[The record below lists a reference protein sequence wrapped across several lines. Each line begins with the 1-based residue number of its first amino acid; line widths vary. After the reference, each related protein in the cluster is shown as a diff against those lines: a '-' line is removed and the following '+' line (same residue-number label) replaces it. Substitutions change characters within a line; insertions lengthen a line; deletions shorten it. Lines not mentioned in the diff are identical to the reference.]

1 MEAVRREPAA
11 GGNQLEQRAAE
22 LYDELRVVNPVSL
35 AAHTGAT
42 YHPLDDSR
50 GAFHLA
56 LWGREVVLSF
66 PEFSGQDEGSG
77 RALGVF
83 DQALLAYY
91 FSTSDGAPETGRWIS
106 FSELPA
112 GRFYA
117 QAFQGYTGNKLA
129 GVFEND
135 GTGFAAAALRSGG
148 RPLDEGESMGDHA
161 FVFRALPRVPLLATC
176 WLGDEDF
183 PPSYRI
189 LFDAAAGHHLPTDA
203 CAILGS
209 ALTRRLIE
217 SYQLPRNEEGLLEI
231 RKPDCD

>member
-1 MEAVRREPAA
+1 METVRREPAS
-11 GGNQLEQRAAE
+11 GKNQLEQRAAE
-22 LYDELRVVNPVSL
+22 LYDDLRVVNPSSL
-35 AAHTGAT
+35 AARTGAT

-50 GAFHLA
+50 GAFHLT
-56 LWGREVVLSF
+56 LWGQEVVLSF
-66 PEFSGQDEGSG
+66 PDFGGQDGQSG

-91 FSTSDGAPETGRWIS
+91 FATSDGAPETGRWIS

-117 QAFQGYTGNKLA
+117 QAFQGYTGKRLA
-129 GVFEND
+129 GVFAND
-135 GTGFAAAALRSGG
+135 GADFVAAAIGSGG
-148 RPLDEGESMGDHA
+148 RPLDEGESMGDQA
-161 FVFRALPRVPLLATC
+161 FVFRALPRVSLLAIC

-209 ALTRRLIE
+209 ALTRQLIE
-217 SYQLPRNEEGLLEI
+217 NYQRLPEQGVVT
-231 RKPDCD
+231 